1 MFRRTQIMD
10 LVRAFACSRTMWSRA
25 TGSSVAIRTHSFEE
39 RFSVTTITVG
49 RSRAHKWRP
58 RQHAYD
64 WPVHTANVARS
75 FGRYSNSHSAQP
87 PFPIDELASPAS
99 GGLPLGSLPTN
110 WIRES
115 QSKIP
120 EKLR

>member
-1 MFRRTQIMD
+1 MD

-25 TGSSVAIRTHSFEE
+25 SGSSVAIRTRSFEE

-58 RQHAYD
+58 RQHAHD

-87 PFPIDELASPAS
+87 PFPIDELASPAF
-99 GGLPLGSLPTN
+99 GGLLLGSLPTN

-115 QSKIP
+115 LAYQSKIP
-120 EKLR
+120 ETR

>member
-1 MFRRTQIMD
+1 MD
-10 LVRAFACSRTMWSRA
+10 SVRAFACSRTMWSRA
-25 TGSSVAIRTHSFEE
+25 TGSSVAIRIRSFEE

-64 WPVHTANVARS
+64 WTVHTANVARLT
-75 FGRYSNSHSAQP
+75 SHSAQP
-87 PFPIDELASPAS
+87 PFPIDELASPAF

-115 QSKIP
+115 FAYQSKIP
-120 EKLR
+120 EKHVNVF